1 MSHAFSWNLPMFNQ
15 RIRSALV
22 GGLIALGLPLT
33 LTSFSAR
40 AAVDQTFHFEV
51 LLDDKPIGEHRFDID
66 VSGDQQRVTSQ
77 AEFEVDFLFITAYRY
92 RHQSHELFR
101 NGCLE
106 RLSSTTNDNGTRY
119 KIGGSA
125 VNNGFRVDRGKDVE
139 QFDGCVKTFA
149 YWDSTILKQPKLL
162 NPQTGEL
169 EAVSVQQRGTEQVAV
184 NGSEVEATRF
194 QLITD
199 ELTIDL
205 WYNDEL
211 GWVRLASDTGKGATL
226 IYRRL

>member
-1 MSHAFSWNLPMFNQ
+1 MRKL
-15 RIRSALV
+15 ALSTFA
-22 GGLIALGLPLT
+22 GGLLGLAAL
-33 LTSFSAR
+33 SAS
-40 AAVDQTFHFEV
+40 ASVDRTFLFEV
-51 LLDDKPIGEHRFDID
+51 LLDDKPIGEHRFEID

-77 AEFEVDFLFITAYRY
+77 AEFKVDFFFITAYRY
-92 RHQSHELFR
+92 RHRSNELFR

-119 KIGGSA
+119 QIDGSA
-125 VNNGFRVDRGKDVE
+125 VGDVFRVDSGEDVE
-139 QFDGCVKTFA
+139 QFEGCVKTFA
-149 YWDSTILKQPKLL
+149 YWDSAILQQPKLL

-169 EAVSVQQRGTEQVAV
+169 ETVSVRRQGSEQIKV
-184 NGSEVEATRF
+184 NGGEVEANRF

-205 WYNDEL
+205 WYNDDL
-211 GWVRLASDTGKGATL
+211 GWVRLASDTGKGARL